1 MTMRGR
7 PKVITEEM
15 LSELK
20 GWLEA
25 RSVQSIQ
32 GVINLFKSPERVGDR
47 ISNRT
52 ARRCCKGLGYWLPLL
67 DKRAKGNHRRYRWTE
82 AQLAEI
88 RECAPQLC
96 PERTL
101 ALHEIGTQMVTI
113 RTVSDKWGVPYHRLR
128 LDADYLSQGKLKRAL
143 SHAPEGPILE
153 IRGVKDSFFKWC
165 YEEFKL
171 TGKTPSAAEAKKAL
185 ESEFD
190 IQMPVRTV
198 YTHLAAWKK
207 DRSIE
212 SRRYVKSGKYE
223 KKAKTLQQVMT
234 PVQIPG
240 ASRAPAHQG

>member
-1 MTMRGR
+1 
-7 PKVITEEM
+7 M

-20 GWLEA
+20 RELDA
-25 RSVQSIQ
+25 RSKKSIE
-32 GVINLFKSPERVGDR
+32 GVIEWFATAERLGSS
-47 ISNRT
+47 ISERT
-52 ARRCCKGLGYWLPLL
+52 ARRCCKRLGYWLPLS
-67 DKRAKGNHRRYRWTE
+67 DEREKGDHRRYRWTE

-128 LDADYLSQGKLKRAL
+128 MDADYLSQGKLKRAL

-165 YEEFKL
+165 DDEFKL

-185 ESEFD
+185 ESEFG
-190 IQMPVRTV
+190 IKMPLRTV
-198 YTHLAAWKK
+198 YTHVAAWKK
-207 DRSIE
+207 ERPIR
-212 SRRYVKSGKYE
+212 SRRYVKSGKYG
-223 KKAKTLQQVMT
+223 KRAKILQQVMT
-234 PVQIPG
+234 PLQILG
-240 ASRAPAHQG
+240 TSRGPAH

>member
-1 MTMRGR
+1 
-7 PKVITEEM
+7 
-15 LSELK
+15 
-20 GWLEA
+20 
-25 RSVQSIQ
+25 
-32 GVINLFKSPERVGDR
+32 
-47 ISNRT
+47 
-52 ARRCCKGLGYWLPLL
+52 
-67 DKRAKGNHRRYRWTE
+67 
-82 AQLAEI
+82 
-88 RECAPQLC
+88 
-96 PERTL
+96 
-101 ALHEIGTQMVTI
+101 
-113 RTVSDKWGVPYHRLR
+113 
-128 LDADYLSQGKLKRAL
+128 
-143 SHAPEGPILE
+143 
-153 IRGVKDSFFKWC
+153 VKDSFFKWC

-223 KKAKTLQQVMT
+223 KKATTLQQVMT